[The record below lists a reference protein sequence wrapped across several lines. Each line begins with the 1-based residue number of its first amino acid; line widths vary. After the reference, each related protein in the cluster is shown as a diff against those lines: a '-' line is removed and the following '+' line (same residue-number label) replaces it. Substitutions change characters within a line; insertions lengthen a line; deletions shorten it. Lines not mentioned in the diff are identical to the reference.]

1 MDYTKYKF
9 KNKPSINEMIAYN
22 NLFICGPTG
31 AGKSTL
37 LHQIIVDFLALEG
50 YENFVLYVHDPSIVE
65 FSRRKEYA
73 SLNFIN
79 ARNELDFIQF
89 LGNEINKRK
98 SMTNIE
104 MLDQKTLVI
113 MSDNISYTKLGTF
126 LLRVYKELKDI
137 KILTILAAQQKVFYE
152 ENKSILNQGTVF
164 LLQSTSEQ
172 KHHAIE
178 IIR

>member
-1 MDYTKYKF
+1 MDYTKYEF
-9 KNKPSINEMIAYN
+9 KNKPTINEMLAYN

-50 YENFVLYVHDPSIVE
+50 YDNFVLYVHDPSIVE
-65 FSRRKEYA
+65 FSIKKEYA

-79 ARNELDFIQF
+79 PRNELDFIQF

-104 MLDQKTLVI
+104 MLNQKTLVI

-137 KILTILAAQQKVFYE
+137 KTLTILAAQQKVFYE
-152 ENKSILNQGTVF
+152 ENKSVLNQGTVF
-164 LLQSTSEQ
+164 LLNSVCGE
-172 KHHAIE
+172 KAHIIE
-178 IIR
+178 IIN

>member
-1 MDYTKYKF
+1 
-9 KNKPSINEMIAYN
+9 
-22 NLFICGPTG
+22 
-31 AGKSTL
+31 
-37 LHQIIVDFLALEG
+37 
-50 YENFVLYVHDPSIVE
+50 
-65 FSRRKEYA
+65 
-73 SLNFIN
+73 
-79 ARNELDFIQF
+79 
-89 LGNEINKRK
+89 
-98 SMTNIE
+98 MTHIE
-104 MLDQKTLVI
+104 MLNQKTLVI

-152 ENKSILNQGTVF
+152 DNKSVFNQGTVF